1 MGNRGKVKDPL
12 REKMRKFVEW
22 RDRHMFIRMVS
33 LVVGIMLAA
42 GAFAGGEPAKGKGP
56 VTNLPLP
63 RFVSL
68 KASEGNVRRGPSL
81 THRIDW
87 VFKHEDMPL
96 QVTAEFNNWRR
107 VQDSE
112 GQGGWMH
119 YSLLSGVR
127 TVVVMDEQ
135 AQIHIKP
142 SKAAATRA
150 YADRGVIARLG
161 DCNPVWC
168 EVSVQRVKGWVEKT
182 QLWGV
187 TADEIRE

>member
-1 MGNRGKVKDPL
+1 MFL
-12 REKMRKFVEW
+12 RIIVT
-22 RDRHMFIRMVS
+22 MVGMA
-33 LVVGIMLAA
+33 L
-42 GAFAGGEPAKGKGP
+42 AGGALAGGKPAQGRGP

-87 VFKHEDMPL
+87 VYKHEDMPL
-96 QVTAEFNNWRR
+96 LVTAEYDNWRR

-127 TVVVMDEQ
+127 TVVILDEQ
-135 AQIHIKP
+135 VQLRIKP
-142 SKAAATRA
+142 TVAAATRA
-150 YADRGVIARLG
+150 FADRGVIARLG
-161 DCNPVWC
+161 ACNPQWC
-168 EVSVQRVKGWVEKT
+168 QLSVQGVKGWVEKKRF
-182 QLWGV
+182 WGV
-187 TADEIRE
+187 GADEIRE